1 MVIKV
6 LAIGD
11 IGNYLVTISKYVKK
25 SKIHIINFPKD
36 GAGKFTYDENYELFE
51 NYKVVDQVKKIN
63 EIKKNYDLALVMG
76 TGERIAYLADL
87 NYITYYVGRDIDAPR
102 FIKNSKEP
110 WYKEPLHK
118 LNFLERWFYKKT
130 FGFAITHVAPI
141 WVFEYLKKYSKK
153 CLKMDRKPIDLTLF
167 QNVPSPLSKKKEKFT
182 FFCPQRMGIPKGTDI
197 LWKALEYCKTDF
209 QILQVDWRDTGTDEE
224 NKTSLQLKDNLPPQ
238 VKLIPMINR
247 KNMPSYYYWADAV
260 IGNLRIGSFE
270 YIELE
275 AVICKKPVVS
285 FTNKSFKVILEGIEL
300 QSPFLPEDNDP
311 KIIAKTIDN
320 IVSSADFR
328 ETLYKKEYE
337 FVKEITEPNKAAEWW
352 DLLFEKS
359 VKKYD
364 SINRKSSITSV
375 KFRMLL
381 FLIANRLYYKKLKRL
396 IIPYKHDM

>member
-1 MVIKV
+1 M
-6 LAIGD
+6 LLIGD
-11 IGNYLVTISKYVKK
+11 VGNYFQTVSKFVKK

-36 GAGKFTYDENYELFE
+36 EAGIYTYDENYELFE
-51 NYKVVDQVKKIN
+51 NYKVRDQVKKIN
-63 EIKKNYDLALVMG
+63 EIKKNFDLALVMG

-87 NYITYYVGRDIDAPR
+87 NYISYYVGRDIDAPR
-102 FIKNSKEP
+102 FIKNSKES
-110 WYKEPLHK
+110 WFKEPLHK
-118 LNFLERWFYKKT
+118 LNFLERGFYKKT
-130 FGFAITHVAPI
+130 FDFAITHVAPT
-141 WVFEYLKKYSKK
+141 WVFEHLRKYSSK
-153 CLKMDRKPIDLTLF
+153 CIKMDRKPVDSTLF
-167 QNVPSPLSKKKEKFT
+167 EDKSTSLSKKKEKFT

-197 LWKALEYCKTDF
+197 LWKALRYCKTDF

-224 NKTSLQLKDNLPPQ
+224 NKTSLQLRDNLPPQ

-247 KNMPSYYYWADAV
+247 KDMPSYYYWADAV
-260 IGNLRIGSFE
+260 VGNLRIGSFE

-275 AVICKKPVVS
+275 AVVCKKPVVS

-337 FVKEITEPNKAAEWW
+337 FVKEITDPNKAAEWW
-352 DLLFEKS
+352 DSLFEKS

-364 SINRKSSITSV
+364 SINRKSSTTSV
-375 KFRMLL
+375 KLRMLL

>member
-1 MVIKV
+1 
-6 LAIGD
+6 
-11 IGNYLVTISKYVKK
+11 
-25 SKIHIINFPKD
+25 
-36 GAGKFTYDENYELFE
+36 
-51 NYKVVDQVKKIN
+51 
-63 EIKKNYDLALVMG
+63 
-76 TGERIAYLADL
+76 
-87 NYITYYVGRDIDAPR
+87 
-102 FIKNSKEP
+102 
-110 WYKEPLHK
+110 
-118 LNFLERWFYKKT
+118 
-130 FGFAITHVAPI
+130 
-141 WVFEYLKKYSKK
+141 
-153 CLKMDRKPIDLTLF
+153 
-167 QNVPSPLSKKKEKFT
+167 
-182 FFCPQRMGIPKGTDI
+182 
-197 LWKALEYCKTDF
+197 
-209 QILQVDWRDTGTDEE
+209 
-224 NKTSLQLKDNLPPQ
+224 
-238 VKLIPMINR
+238 
-247 KNMPSYYYWADAV
+247 MPSYYYWADAV

-337 FVKEITEPNKAAEWW
+337 FVKEITDPNKAAEWW
-352 DLLFEKS
+352 DSLFEKS

-375 KFRMLL
+375 KLRMLL